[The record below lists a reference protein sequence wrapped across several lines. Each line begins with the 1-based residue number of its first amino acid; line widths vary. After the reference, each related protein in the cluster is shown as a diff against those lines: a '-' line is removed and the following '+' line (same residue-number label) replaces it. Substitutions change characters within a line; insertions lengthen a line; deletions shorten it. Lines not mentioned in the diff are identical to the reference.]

1 MHSVTATPRSGK
13 ARPWKELRAKSPSSP
28 GWGAVS
34 AEQLPFAWPEE
45 GADIIGV
52 DVLAD
57 IESIPYSMAT
67 PEDLAETAALIE
79 KTRRKSDSHTAS
91 SQSRLAGCGVAGVR
105 RAAR

>member
-1 MHSVTATPRSGK
+1 VHSLTATPRSGK

-67 PEDLAETAALIE
+67 PEDLAEGGID
-79 KTRRKSDSHTAS
+79 RKDQTQSDSHTAS
-91 SQSRLAGCGVAGVR
+91 SQSRLAGCGVARVR